1 MLSKCLN
8 PICGEP
14 FRYFR
19 DGRLFNLEVPD
30 PSPAPG
36 PKRRLERFWLCN
48 RCSTNLIVVVKD
60 GRVLIR
66 PRFLDLYSGE
76 RVEQPESE
84 EPFLP

>member
-19 DGRLFNLEVPD
+19 DGRLSTWSCPTPPARPVPSTD
-30 PSPAPG
+30 SST
-36 PKRRLERFWLCN
+36 CN
-48 RCSTNLIVVVKD
+48 RCATNLIVVVKD
-60 GRVLIR
+60 GHVLIR

-76 RVEQPESE
+76 RAEQPEAE
-84 EPFLP
+84 EPFVP